1 MALDAGFSKAFTW
14 YQSAAFE
21 CWEPESWVDRSLE
34 SPNIKAVRNNVFV
47 SWSSNFILGLRRWH
61 R

>member
-34 SPNIKAVRNNVFV
+34 SPNIKAVRIKGLFAFD
-47 SWSSNFILGLRRWH
+47 SNIILGVRRWH